1 MSNERITVTLDEELV
16 QELDRVAAALKQS
29 RSNLLEVAVRTW
41 KRVRLEQE
49 LIEGYRA
56 MADEDLKAA
65 ENNLAS
71 GFEAL
76 K

>member
-1 MSNERITVTLDEELV
+1 MSKERITVTIDEELL

-29 RSNLLEVAVRTW
+29 RSNLVEVAVRTW

-49 LIEGYRA
+49 LIEGYRG
-56 MADEDLKAA
+56 MADEDLMVA
-65 ENNLAS
+65 ENNLAA
-71 GFEAL
+71 GHEAL